1 MALLSASKA
10 RQRLSISEWAE
21 PPYELVGVW
30 IRLTSVVTG
39 TTLLGEAVLQVP
51 CIVLRVADTWAVVRR
66 TSCLP
71 DRSGNTACLLQNQSV
86 SDKYRING
94 DLLHKQAELQLSRS
108 VPKPAPGY
116 ETISWWDLSDYWMT
130 TSVKLG

>member
-51 CIVLRVADTWAVVRR
+51 CIVLRVADAWAVARCA
-66 TSCLP
+66 SCLL
-71 DRSGNTACLLQNQSV
+71 DRSGNAAGLLWSQC
-86 SDKYRING
+86 RIFG
-94 DLLHKQAELQLSRS
+94 R
-108 VPKPAPGY
+108 
-116 ETISWWDLSDYWMT
+116 
-130 TSVKLG
+130 